1 MDLLLTFKV
10 NMKLCT
16 LIIKS
21 EWVRRLRAKKLQQIL
36 EANFEVKLVWK
47 AEIH

>member
-36 EANFEVKLVWK
+36 EANFEVKLVWN